1 MKILQLF
8 ILLLIFKCGTAQET
22 LQHRVLFDL
31 DRSDLTH
38 ESEVEL
44 LNWLSSIPDSILKLE
59 IIGYADFLGSSE
71 YNFKLSEQRASHVL
85 DFIEQVKPFRYQL
98 SLQSAEGENHS
109 IESADPNGNP
119 ADRKVEITVTNYPRK
134 PGLTKPVVQKKLSNE
149 LPTGAIDL
157 IPELK
162 EGETVVLQNLNF
174 FPGRHYLIPSAL
186 PELEKLVQILND
198 NPTLEIEIQG
208 HICCKLDSI
217 DGLDVNTRTY
227 SLSANRAKYIFDQ
240 LVLAGINSNRVKHR
254 GFAGSKPLVFPELT
268 DTDRARNRRVEIM
281 ILKR

>member
-1 MKILQLF
+1 MKILQLL

-22 LQHRVLFDL
+22 LQYRVLFDL

-44 LNWLSSIPDSILKLE
+44 LDWLSSIPDSILKLE

-85 DFIEQVKPFRYQL
+85 DFIEQVIPFRYQL
-98 SLQSAEGENHS
+98 SLHSAEGEKHS
-109 IESADPNGNP
+109 VESADPNGNP

-134 PGLTKPVVQKKLSNE
+134 SELTKSLVQKKLSNE
-149 LPTGAIDL
+149 LPTGVIDL

-174 FPGRHYLIPSAL
+174 FPGRHYLIPAAL

-198 NPTLEIEIQG
+198 NPTLKIEVQG

-240 LVLAGINSNRVKHR
+240 LVLAGIDSNRVKHR